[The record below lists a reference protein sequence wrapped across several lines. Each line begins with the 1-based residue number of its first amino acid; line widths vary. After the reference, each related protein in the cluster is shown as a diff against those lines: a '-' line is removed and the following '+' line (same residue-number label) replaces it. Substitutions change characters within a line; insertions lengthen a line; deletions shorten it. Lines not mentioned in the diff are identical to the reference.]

1 MRKLIIM
8 LLLACCVLG
17 DAQAKQVRVGTRS
30 GAVYIGELKEMKS
43 FVHVIVVVDG
53 KDVLIPFDQMIYI
66 DEVKEGEGIVTPKP
80 IVKDPQVVAETK
92 PKAEPKQER
101 KVEAKPIEKKL
112 EATPDPKPETNSVVK
127 KVEAVPEVKPEAKPE
142 PKSVVKKVEA
152 VPEVKPEAKPA
163 VVIVEPKPEIKP
175 AVVKVEPK
183 PEVKDVA
190 KVESKPEPK
199 PVAKKVEK
207 TPEPKPEVKPAAPK
221 VEPKPELNDYKGLLL
236 ADGNK
241 VYLNCKCD
249 AALVEYDKAALD
261 VLKRQLRRD
270 GYWVV
275 VDNPSE
281 AHFFINYT
289 ASSEGGG
296 KILFSISSLLTGN
309 EEFLGSAK
317 VPEDVD
323 ENRKVVWELYNKYI
337 IPLHKKIEKGSIS
350 KRTKTYFT
358 VE

>member
-127 KVEAVPEVKPEAKPE
+127 KVEAVPEVKPEAKP
-142 PKSVVKKVEA
+142 
-152 VPEVKPEAKPA
+152 A

-183 PEVKDVA
+183 PEIKDVT

-207 TPEPKPEVKPAAPK
+207 TPEPKPEVKPDAPK
-221 VEPKPELNDYKGLLL
+221 VESKPELNDYKGLLL

>member
-112 EATPDPKPETNSVVK
+112 EATPDPKPETN
-127 KVEAVPEVKPEAKPE
+127 
-142 PKSVVKKVEA
+142 SVVKKVEA

>member
-127 KVEAVPEVKPEAKPE
+127 KVEAVPEVKPEAKP
-142 PKSVVKKVEA
+142 
-152 VPEVKPEAKPA
+152 A

-183 PEVKDVA
+183 PEIKDVA

-207 TPEPKPEVKPAAPK
+207 TPEPKPEVKPDAPK
-221 VEPKPELNDYKGLLL
+221 VESKPELNDYKGLLL